1 MIGGLNWGLVGI
13 AGLGS
18 RPPAGARLS
27 PPHLTAGNRYMKGIH
42 MKIRLTRVAAALTA
56 ALLVVPGAATAAT
69 GSSDVVHLNGV
80 RTTLMTDPAT
90 TGVLVKN
97 GILPLP
103 VGPATVAP
111 RFGSDG
117 LSLRYGFPITGGRVN
132 ATTLTGFV
140 NHSGGLR
147 FVNVATG
154 RTLTLTEFRIRI
166 SDHPGLTAEVNR
178 AASVRVRILNLDLAR
193 AHVVEHPPLVKV
205 SNVKAAL
212 TQTAAS
218 ALNDALGVSF
228 FSKGIT
234 LGAAQVRAHI
244 G

>member
-1 MIGGLNWGLVGI
+1 
-13 AGLGS
+13 
-18 RPPAGARLS
+18 
-27 PPHLTAGNRYMKGIH
+27 
-42 MKIRLTRVAAALTA
+42 MKIRVTRAAAALMA
-56 ALLVVPGAATAAT
+56 ALLVIPAAATAAT
-69 GSSDVVHLNGV
+69 GTSEVVQLNGV

-90 TGVLVKN
+90 TGALVKN

-117 LSLRYGFPITGGRVN
+117 LSLRFGFPITAGRVN
-132 ATTLTGFV
+132 STTLGGFI

-154 RTLTLTEFRIRI
+154 HTLTLTRFRIRI

-178 AASVRVRILNLDLAR
+178 DASVRLRILNLDLDR

-205 SNVKAAL
+205 SNVKATL
-212 TQTAAS
+212 TRAAAS
-218 ALNDALGVSF
+218 ALNRALAVSF
-228 FSKGIT
+228 FSTGIT
-234 LGAAQVRAHI
+234 FGTAQVRAHI

>member
-1 MIGGLNWGLVGI
+1 
-13 AGLGS
+13 
-18 RPPAGARLS
+18 
-27 PPHLTAGNRYMKGIH
+27 MKGIH
-42 MKIRLTRVAAALTA
+42 MKIRLTRIAAALIA

-69 GSSDVVHLNGV
+69 GSSEVVHLNGV
-80 RTTLMTDPAT
+80 RTTLMTDPAIT
-90 TGVLVKN
+90 SVLVKN

-111 RFGSDG
+111 RFGSEG

-132 ATTLTGFV
+132 ATTLAGFI

-154 RTLTLTEFRIRI
+154 RTLTLTRFRIRI

-178 AASVRVRILNLDLAR
+178 DASVRVRILNLDLAR

-205 SNVKAAL
+205 SNVKATL
-212 TQTAAS
+212 TQTAAL
-218 ALNDALGVSF
+218 ALNHALGVSF

-234 LGAAQVRAHI
+234 LGTAQVRAHI